1 MADKKFVGTFQN
13 EAEVLNK
20 IDALKTQGY
29 SDDDIY
35 IVTNDAEKLTI
46 IRGETDVDLR
56 TAEGNWMNK
65 FMAFLSGDEPVK
77 GAFTNMGFSEE
88 ESNRYFNEVKAG
100 GILLYVDR
108 EYGNLYGNSGTEY
121 LAGYTDPNI
130 GSNLIVD
137 DYDHTNIAMDVE
149 REERLRLHEEKLNV
163 DTQSY
168 LAGEV
173 NVTKHVVEDTQ
184 TVEVPVTREEVYIE
198 RRPVTEEFAAG
209 EVFDD
214 GENIHIPVT
223 KERVEVTKRPVIS
236 EEIIVG
242 KREVRDT
249 ETVTER
255 VRREEADIDRT
266 DNVQDE
272 HVEMNEFERNELNQ
286 SINNRNRL

>member
-13 EAEVLNK
+13 ETEVLNK
-20 IDALKTQGY
+20 IDELKMQGY

-35 IVTNDAEKLTI
+35 IVTNDADRLSI
-46 IRGETDVDLR
+46 VRGETDVDLR
-56 TAEGNWMNK
+56 TPEGNWMDK

-77 GAFTNMGFSEE
+77 GAFTKMGFSEE

-100 GILLYVDR
+100 GILLYVDK
-108 EYGNLYGNSGTEY
+108 EYGNYYEKPRMEY
-121 LAGYTDPNI
+121 QAGYTDPNI

-137 DYDHTNIAMDVE
+137 DYDKTNIATDVE
-149 REERLRLHEEKLNV
+149 
-163 DTQSY
+163 
-168 LAGEV
+168 
-173 NVTKHVVEDTQ
+173 
-184 TVEVPVTREEVYIE
+184 REEVYIE
-198 RRPVTEEFAAG
+198 RRAVTDEYAAD

-214 GENIHIPVT
+214 GENIHIPVME
-223 KERVEVTKRPVIS
+223 ERVEVTKRPVVN

-242 KREVRDT
+242 KREVHDT
-249 ETVTER
+249 ETVSER

-272 HVEMNEFERNELNQ
+272 QIEMNEFERNELNN